1 MVKNKTARTFML
13 LASVLMLKICF
24 GQSMFS
30 VNTKVENKSTIHA
43 SNHNNTSALNIANA
57 EFDEDE
63 TEENN
68 TKDLFIELP
77 YLTVCFGKVNL
88 TNNYLHAHQLSYTYP
103 LNLAIFKAV
112 NCFRI

>member
-1 MVKNKTARTFML
+1 MKNRTARLFML

-30 VNTKVENKSTIHA
+30 ANTKVENKSTIHA
-43 SNHNNTSALNIANA
+43 SNNNQNISLNLANS

-68 TKDLFIELP
+68 TKDLFIELH
-77 YLTVCFGKVNL
+77 YLSVFFNDVNL
-88 TNNYLHAHQLSYTYP
+88 TTNYLLNHQIGYTYP
-103 LNLAIFKAV
+103 LSLSIFKAI

>member
-1 MVKNKTARTFML
+1 ML
-13 LASVLMLKICF
+13 LASVLILKICF

-30 VNTKVENKSTIHA
+30 ANTIVENKSTIHA
-43 SNHNNTSALNIANA
+43 SHHNQNISLNLANS

-68 TKDLFIELP
+68 IKDLFIELH
-77 YLTVCFGKVNL
+77 YLSVCFNHVNL
-88 TNNYLHAHQLSYTYP
+88 TTNYLITHQISHTYP
-103 LNLAIFKAV
+103 LSLSIFKAI

>member
-1 MVKNKTARTFML
+1 VKNRTARLFML
-13 LASVLMLKICF
+13 LASVLMLKIFF

-30 VNTKVENKSTIHA
+30 TNTKVENKSTIHA
-43 SNHNNTSALNIANA
+43 STNNNTSSINIANA

-68 TKDLFIELP
+68 TKHLFIELN
-77 YLTVCFGKVNL
+77 YLSVIFNHINL
-88 TNNYLHAHQLSYTYP
+88 TTNYLISHQVSYTYQ
-103 LNLAIFKAV
+103 LSLSIFKAI